1 MDPLTTPLPN
11 LTGKPLTIW
20 EWLRSVLSEET
31 GHGSWSR
38 VQGGLAFAL
47 AAAVVVLSIWTG
59 RDIPPGAQTVLL
71 GLLGGAGVTYGANVA
86 SSAFEARRSPQVPR
100 GEV

>member
-1 MDPLTTPLPN
+1 MDPLTNTPK
-11 LTGKPLTIW
+11 TAPLSFW

-47 AAAVVVLSIWTG
+47 AAALLGLATWTG
-59 RDIPPGAQTVLL
+59 HDIPPGAQTVLL
-71 GLLGGAGVTYGANVA
+71 GLLAAAGVSYGANVG
-86 SSAFEARRSPQVPR
+86 SSALAARKAPQEEA
-100 GEV
+100 